1 MGIPAG
7 YSTRRQGAVLSQD
20 SNDLMALQNAVQ
32 GVLAASERV
41 REVAS
46 SVTALDLSASIKDVD
61 LTQLHS
67 VALAQAIAAEALRGY
82 VEELQ
87 RKMA

>member
-1 MGIPAG
+1 
-7 YSTRRQGAVLSQD
+7 LSQD

-61 LTQLHS
+61 LAELHR
-67 VALAQAIAAEALRGY
+67 VAMAQAIAAEALRGY

>member
-1 MGIPAG
+1 M
-7 YSTRRQGAVLSQD
+7 SQD

-46 SVTALDLSASIKDVD
+46 SVTGLDLSASIKDVD